1 MADFK
6 VPLITDGTRRLLRAS
21 MPKMSEI
28 TPIPVQRA
36 KDFQHGIREVIET
49 LEANLKPNEELL
61 VYYTNGVE
69 MIRVGHV
76 SMSSTNVA
84 VVDGADS
91 DGNAVRVVAHCHAL
105 QFVCKVL
112 KVDEKKE
119 KVKIGFSMN

>member
-1 MADFK
+1 MVDFK
-6 VPLITDGTRRLLRAS
+6 APLISDATLRLLRAS
-21 MPKMSEI
+21 MSKI

-36 KDFQHGIREVIET
+36 KDFQHGIQEVIET
-49 LEANLKPNEELL
+49 LQAKLKPNEELL

-84 VVDGADS
+84 VVDGVDS
-91 DGNAVRVVAHCHAL
+91 DENAVRVVAHFHAL

-119 KVKIGFSMN
+119 RVKIGFSMD